1 MLPVALTAWAASLAT
16 HYGFAW
22 MVSDMTGDGSV
33 TPVLRAWPIPSAHPI
48 LLIGMTITV
57 LLLAV
62 LVVAAVLKRRWA
74 VMLAACV
81 AMALVA
87 SIASITANAL
97 LWIDPATVQARQG
110 KAVSTVTLML
120 SAPAVAADQR
130 DYDCQADARLTGLQH
145 DGETLRSAAL
155 ARIYASGEEC
165 TQLVN
170 GGGYRMTGVLQQAE
184 YGKLPLWLLVEEG
197 NESARIRAAPV
208 PLAVVH
214 HMQQTFFAVTEQL
227 PDQGRVLVPGLTLGV
242 LGQDYVGGAADMNP
256 VNDTYAQRLED
267 CFRRSGIMHLMA
279 VSGGHFAL
287 LSELVRR
294 ACAWLLIDRRITA
307 VAMAM
312 ALVGLATAMFPSDS
326 VMRAL
331 IMGLMSAA
339 CLMLGR
345 RAQALSALCWTVI
358 GVLIIQPRMAC
369 SFGFALSAAAV
380 LGIVLFARPLS
391 ELLGKVM
398 PHPLAEG
405 MAMTMAAQMF
415 TLPIQILMEPQLP
428 LLSIPAN
435 LIVAP
440 FVGFSTITGLMAL
453 CCAWCLPALAGILA
467 GTAAL
472 GTLVMERVA
481 LWLGNGS
488 MAMLPWAE
496 GVWGALLM
504 LAAELAVA
512 WALRGAMR
520 RVRRFNLVDE
530 DLPGE
535 RFGSSWRVRLNLW
548 WQGTIRLV
556 NPCPA
561 MRGD

>member
-1 MLPVALTAWAASLAT
+1 MLPVALTAWAASLAA

-22 MVSDMTGDGSV
+22 MASGMTGDESMSLV
-33 TPVLRAWPIPSAHPI
+33 PLVWPLSNVSAI
-48 LLIGMTITV
+48 LLAGMTITV
-57 LLLAV
+57 LLLVV
-62 LVVAAVLKRRWA
+62 LIVTTVLKYRWA
-74 VMLAACV
+74 GMLAACA

-87 SIASITANAL
+87 GIASITANAL
-97 LWIDPATVQARQG
+97 QWTDPATAQARQG
-110 KAVSTVTLML
+110 KAVSTVDLIL
-120 SAPAVAADQR
+120 SAPAIAADQR
-130 DYDCQADARLTGLQH
+130 DCDCQADARLTGLQH

-155 ARIYASGEEC
+155 VRIYASGAVC

-197 NESARIRAAPV
+197 NESAYIRAAPV

-214 HMQQTFFAVTEQL
+214 HMQQAFFAVTEQL
-227 PDQGRVLVPGLTLGV
+227 SDQGRVLVPGLTLGV
-242 LGQDYVGGAADMNP
+242 LGQDYVGGTADANP

-294 ACAWLLIDRRITA
+294 ACSWLLIDRRITA
-307 VAMAM
+307 VAMAV
-312 ALVGLATAMFPSDS
+312 AIVGLATAMFPSDS

-331 IMGLMSAA
+331 IMGLMGAA
-339 CLMLGR
+339 CLLIGR

-380 LGIVLFARPLS
+380 LGIVLFARPLG
-391 ELLGKVM
+391 ELLGKAM
-398 PHPLAEG
+398 PYPLAEG

-453 CCAWCLPALAGILA
+453 CCAWCLPVLAGILA
-467 GTAAL
+467 GAASL

-488 MAMLPWAE
+488 MATLPWAD
-496 GVWGALLM
+496 GIGGALLM
-504 LAAELAVA
+504 LAMELAVA
-512 WALRGAMR
+512 WTLRGVMR
-520 RVRRFNLVDE
+520 RIRRFNLVDE

-535 RFGSSWRVRLNLW
+535 RFGSAWRVRLTLW
-548 WQGTIRLV
+548 WRSTIRLV